1 MRLAWVEDE
10 SNASPAMDRNY
21 LRHEIAPR
29 LDTRFA
35 GWREAAARFAR
46 HAGEAGALLD
56 ELARIDGA
64 SGIAG
69 EGLRLEAALPAARRA
84 NALRAF
90 LAAEGLAMPGSARLA
105 EMVRQLYDARMD
117 ARVRIDHD
125 RATLV
130 RHRGVV
136 HVAAGLREP
145 EGAQPSPGA
154 CRGAARATSTSA
166 RDAGR

>member
-1 MRLAWVEDE
+1 D
-10 SNASPAMDRNY
+10 
-21 LRHEIAPR
+21 
-29 LDTRFA
+29 
-35 GWREAAARFAR
+35 
-46 HAGEAGALLD
+46 
-56 ELARIDGA
+56 LARADGA
-64 SGIAG
+64 SGAAG
-69 EGLRLEAALPAARRA
+69 EGLRLDASLPAARRA

-136 HVAAGLREP
+136 HVAAGLREAQG
-145 EGAQPSPGA
+145 GALESWRVPWHGESDVDLGPG
-154 CRGAARATSTSA
+154 RGHVRFEPA
-166 RDAGR
+166 